1 MTACRRYIKGC
12 FDMNYIMPIT
22 EVLKSDP
29 VLSVKEE
36 DRSLNPASVLMPL
49 FIENEELNVLFTRRS
64 SHVAH
69 HKGQISFPGGGVDDT
84 DNSLKETALRE
95 TEEEIGL
102 APEDVTVLG
111 QLNHAVITYSC
122 FIVYPFVGLIPYPYD
137 FRLNPGE
144 VDRLVP
150 VPFEVFLPGTA
161 LKEPLT
167 PEFEAV
173 SVLGPAY
180 QYHGE
185 VIWGATAKIIHNL
198 VEMIGKKFH
207 LPGIR

>member
-1 MTACRRYIKGC
+1 
-12 FDMNYIMPIT
+12 MNYIMPIT
-22 EVLKSDP
+22 EVLSSNP
-29 VLSVKEE
+29 ALSVGKE
-36 DRSLNPASVLMPL
+36 DISLNPASVLMPL

-64 SHVAH
+64 RHVAH
-69 HKGQISFPGGGVDDT
+69 HKGQISFPGGGVDDA
-84 DNSLKETALRE
+84 DGSLEETALRE

-102 APEDVTVLG
+102 SPENVTVLG
-111 QLNHAVITYSC
+111 QLNRAVITYSD

-137 FRLNPGE
+137 FRLNPCE
-144 VDRLVP
+144 VERLVP

-167 PEFEAV
+167 AEFEAV

-185 VIWGATAKIIHNL
+185 VIWGATAKIIHDL
-198 VEMIGKKFH
+198 IEMILEKFN
-207 LPGIR
+207 LPGMR